1 MADPILPSAT
11 AFATAAIDGIVS
23 ARPSTLTHFNN
34 PASIY
39 GDLPAMWRAQ
49 ALLLLAR
56 DADEVKSARLKFATG
71 DALRSLAAS
80 EFRVQLPSQPQTASA
95 QVTFFRPTA
104 TAGQGIIRTGTSF
117 TKAASPTATPLAIPA
132 ATYQT
137 IAPTFVSANQ
147 MAISLQLV
155 ATASGVAANLPVFV
169 GQSNAGLIAPSTP
182 LFDTTFAQLSYVNP
196 FLATSALAGG
206 SASGGSSGL
215 PDPVVVAACKAY
227 AIGQFGPTRGAV
239 IAGLLQQQSVRHY
252 AVFPASDALPYSAVY
267 VADESWADSP
277 AWHNTVAQTIAN
289 SWTGF
294 GCRARFGQ
302 VLNLQ
307 IAVSATFVLNST
319 DDLNDTTSIDVNV
332 RSTAESYF
340 NDRPDWYRFRNGA
353 LQQFLSKAD
362 PRIRHCSSVTI
373 TNVITGAVVPEP
385 DNNFTTQYQS
395 YIVHYYLT
403 DSNVTTSYLPPT

>member
-1 MADPILPSAT
+1 LADPILPSAS
-11 AFATAAIDGIVS
+11 AIATSAINGIVS
-23 ARPSTLTHFNN
+23 ARPSTLQHFNN

-39 GDLPAMWRAQ
+39 NDLPAMWRAQ

-56 DADEVKSARLKFATG
+56 DADEVRSARLKFSTG

-80 EFRVQLPSQPQTASA
+80 EFRVQLPPQPQTASA
-95 QVTFFRPTA
+95 LVQFYRPNA
-104 TAGQGIIRTGTSF
+104 SAGQGIVRTGTQF
-117 TKAASPTATPLAIPA
+117 KKLASPTATPLPIQA

-137 IAPTFVSANQ
+137 IAPVFVSATQ
-147 MAISLQLV
+147 TVMTLQLV
-155 ATASGVAANLPVFV
+155 ATQSGTAANLPYFV
-169 GQSNAGLIAPSTP
+169 GQSNAGLIVPGAQ
-182 LFDTTFAQLSYVNP
+182 LFDTTFTQS
-196 FLATSALAGG
+196 TSAANLSVA

-227 AIGQFGPTRGAV
+227 AVGQFGPTQGAA

-252 AVFPASDALPYSAVY
+252 AVFPASDALPFAAIY
-267 VADESWADSP
+267 VADESWADSS
-277 AWHNTVAQTIAN
+277 AWHNTVAQNIAN
-289 SWTGF
+289 NWTGF

-302 VLNLQ
+302 ILNLQ
-307 IAVSATFVLNST
+307 IAVNATFELQST

-362 PRIRHCSSVTI
+362 PRIRHCTSVTI
-373 TNVITGAVVPEP
+373 TNTVTGNVVPEP
-385 DNNFTTQYQS
+385 ANNFVTQYQP
-395 YIVHYYLT
+395 YLYHYYLT
-403 DSNVTTSYLPPT
+403 DSNVSTSYLPPT